1 MSHDYASSAVAFNS
15 LPIELNKAI
24 AHELE
29 SDRDIASYRL
39 ICRATNDAIDA
50 DNRSFWRAKFR
61 KRYVFQEGKT
71 NGELQKL
78 YQHRSKLLRRGTGYD
93 LFRGKDDP
101 EREVVEMLRD
111 LIVDTFQDAPEI
123 HKNGRRNCKNQ
134 DRLREFTLNSKVLIH
149 DRRAPPPREDEH
161 GWIDQMLTAVKLMC
175 AHFLFEFKG
184 ITHHIFAFDESQQA
198 VYQSSH
204 MATMFIGPLNK
215 HLNMDWLGHCL
226 DFFRHHMMSEEAG
239 TLFENISELPPS
251 QKPSAW
257 RETLRTGARPL
268 GRYWKGTYAFL
279 DAPELAKLRRLDHT
293 EVSSHYFID
302 KNVDEGKIQSLELEF
317 SPKGK
322 HMKWPQIFEDR
333 LHSLDNSPG
342 AGRRPQAKGKSKA
355 TNRNDE
361 NVQFVG
367 TGEDLEDDF
376 NAIGWLNPLPPQMGI
391 PGWQRITFMKHFVEN
406 FDEVEQDNLWAYEGV
421 VLPGDR
427 IILGRWWYASEQ
439 VNFGQD
445 YNGPFI
451 LWAVDPEPS
460 SEDSD
465 EAADE

>member
-1 MSHDYASSAVAFNS
+1 M
-15 LPIELNKAI
+15 
-24 AHELE
+24 
-29 SDRDIASYRL
+29 
-39 ICRATNDAIDA
+39 
-50 DNRSFWRAKFR
+50 
-61 KRYVFQEGKT
+61 
-71 NGELQKL
+71 
-78 YQHRSKLLRRGTGYD
+78 
-93 LFRGKDDP
+93 
-101 EREVVEMLRD
+101 
-111 LIVDTFQDAPEI
+111 
-123 HKNGRRNCKNQ
+123 
-134 DRLREFTLNSKVLIH
+134 
-149 DRRAPPPREDEH
+149 
-161 GWIDQMLTAVKLMC
+161 
-175 AHFLFEFKG
+175 
-184 ITHHIFAFDESQQA
+184 
-198 VYQSSH
+198 
-204 MATMFIGPLNK
+204 
-215 HLNMDWLGHCL
+215 
-226 DFFRHHMMSEEAG
+226 
-239 TLFENISELPPS
+239 
-251 QKPSAW
+251 
-257 RETLRTGARPL
+257 
-268 GRYWKGTYAFL
+268 
-279 DAPELAKLRRLDHT
+279 
-293 EVSSHYFID
+293 
-302 KNVDEGKIQSLELEF
+302 QSLELEF